1 MALRCPDLPQE
12 ANVLENLTWEAQLGE
27 TIRLLASLPE
37 ALKVNN
43 FQVLYDD
50 MIADYRAR
58 APYAR
63 YLIKLRQD
71 LLIAYDQLLH
81 QKERIQR
88 INALYFMYHKTVQ
101 INSFVEKRENEI
113 IAYGGMRTTYRLGIA
128 APVDSR
134 GAASALWQGVAGR
147 RAGSSNTSTPSSYWT
162 RRRPW

>member
-1 MALRCPDLPQE
+1 
-12 ANVLENLTWEAQLGE
+12 VLENLTWEAQLGE

-81 QKERIQR
+81 QKERVQR

-113 IAYGGMRTTYRLGIA
+113 IAYGGERAPA
-128 APVDSR
+128 AAWGLQGLADSR
-134 GAASALWQGVAGR
+134 VCCAYSPAR
-147 RAGSSNTSTPSSYWT
+147 RCVGSCSTSTPSSSWT